1 MFCGVMTAQSQRF
14 ADDILL
20 HECDGAF
27 WAKPKISVA
36 DNGWIYV
43 LMNKYG
49 HPTEQDSV
57 VIYCSTDGGET
68 FEKINNFNLSDDYKQ
83 GGFDLVVT
91 GNEPSN
97 ISIWLLGAVNNTVT
111 GDAGVY
117 LYQLNADASV
127 FNIVYK
133 NEEYTGT
140 IIKDAA
146 ISTNARSPEGS
157 WAPFTIGFALSYNTG
172 NDGHIDYVY
181 STNGGVAFTKK
192 EMYTKANSEFGALDL
207 SIGQA
212 KASSY
217 YPMAGIVF
225 EMDKE
230 SEENIGFIAAVADG
244 DYATDA
250 LQVNKKFSATDKTMQ
265 PKIQWLCNNELDE
278 LYNFMIVY
286 SNYTEGVDWDIVQ
299 IVPTAG
305 YDLDNHTLDNIS
317 WYFVSASSAIDE
329 ECPDLSYD
337 KNLNNYLLVY
347 CTIENDEYKLVHS
360 VQYYEDLAGGDW
372 LKIGDVSS
380 TSTGYDWYYSPVV
393 DINPSNN
400 KACFAFEYYNGS
412 TKLFFDSQWSTEDV
426 ENHEIVAKD
435 MNVYPNPA
443 SNFIN
448 VISENA
454 NELITISDLSGKVV
468 YSERAIEKQSSIDI
482 SQLSAGMYIVRIG
495 DKATKFVK
503 E

>member
-1 MFCGVMTAQSQRF
+1 
-14 ADDILL
+14 
-20 HECDGAF
+20 
-27 WAKPKISVA
+27 
-36 DNGWIYV
+36 
-43 LMNKYG
+43 
-49 HPTEQDSV
+49 
-57 VIYCSTDGGET
+57 
-68 FEKINNFNLSDDYKQ
+68 
-83 GGFDLVVT
+83 
-91 GNEPSN
+91 
-97 ISIWLLGAVNNTVT
+97 
-111 GDAGVY
+111 
-117 LYQLNADASV
+117 
-127 FNIVYK
+127 
-133 NEEYTGT
+133 
-140 IIKDAA
+140 
-146 ISTNARSPEGS
+146 
-157 WAPFTIGFALSYNTG
+157 
-172 NDGHIDYVY
+172 
-181 STNGGVAFTKK
+181 
-192 EMYTKANSEFGALDL
+192 
-207 SIGQA
+207 
-212 KASSY
+212 
-217 YPMAGIVF
+217 
-225 EMDKE
+225 
-230 SEENIGFIAAVADG
+230 
-244 DYATDA
+244 
-250 LQVNKKFSATDKTMQ
+250 
-265 PKIQWLCNNELDE
+265 
-278 LYNFMIVY
+278 
-286 SNYTEGVDWDIVQ
+286 
-299 IVPTAG
+299 
-305 YDLDNHTLDNIS
+305 
-317 WYFVSASSAIDE
+317 VSASSAIDE